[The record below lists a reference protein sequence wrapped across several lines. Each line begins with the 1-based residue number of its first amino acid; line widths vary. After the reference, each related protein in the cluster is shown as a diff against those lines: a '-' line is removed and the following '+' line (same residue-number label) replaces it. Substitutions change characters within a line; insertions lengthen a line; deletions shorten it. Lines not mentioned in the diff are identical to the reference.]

1 MRRRVDLAV
10 ASDKLQ
16 PVRRKI
22 RKGTLS
28 CWECKR
34 RKTRCTFAAPTD
46 AVCNGCER
54 RKTACIS
61 QEFPDEAQPTSFD
74 SSRRNGIDGV
84 RKGLPPLLPREM
96 LGEQR
101 RSTTSKNVN
110 PNPTSSKF
118 DELSAALFAAW
129 PSKGDLDLILG
140 VPIGISG
147 LYLGAICR
155 PYAGFPCQDTPS
167 PRDMLQLPPR
177 GSHPVLIARKLLM
190 LGLFL
195 QSIPVSSVRSLVDLG
210 VAYGDIMSCVVEAV
224 VKSVTG
230 NDEFI
235 GSIEHVECIVI
246 ESMYQHNKGN
256 LRRSWM
262 ALRRAITIAQMM
274 GLHRKSP
281 SLKILELETRS
292 RVNPE
297 HMWLRL
303 VHSDRYLSLML
314 GLPQASCENTFATPK
329 ALESCSPMEHME
341 RVGSVAAGRIMQ
353 RNSMNMH
360 DHDMTQDIDELLQK
374 SSSSMPAQW
383 WLIPNIMSRDNDDV
397 EVLREINR
405 TMIQFT
411 YYSLLLQLHLPFLLR
426 SSADRKY
433 DYNKIAAVNASR
445 ELLVR
450 FASFRSFSHAVS
462 YCHGIDFLAFIAST
476 ALCVA
481 HINARHHRHARVGHG
496 DNDGNTV
503 FDFLAH
509 QQLGDRG
516 LMERVLE
523 SMEVMVRINV
533 DAIASKIASIL
544 RQLLAIEADAAI
556 GGSYST
562 SSSPGGGEE
571 EFECHSKVSDGGNV
585 LRIYIPYFGTI
596 NIERRGIYKST
607 TIGPGAPDS
616 DPAVMFDPSLRIERQ
631 HEQQSQVAT
640 SSPAG
645 YQAGGQSVNSDWQAV
660 PSSFALLMTP
670 QHSASTTSDN
680 DVFNFDSD
688 SFRNTQLLVPGLMAS
703 VDDWALQGVDIA
715 LFDSLIR
722 GAGVADLAESE
733 P

>member
-1 MRRRVDLAV
+1 MAGGCAQARSPLVSDELQSRRRKV
-10 ASDKLQ
+10 
-16 PVRRKI
+16 
-22 RKGTLS
+22 RKGTQS

-34 RKTRCTFAAPTD
+34 RKTRCTFVVPTD

-54 RKTACIS
+54 RKTACIG
-61 QEFPDEAQPTSFD
+61 QEFPNEAQPASFD
-74 SSRRNGIDGV
+74 SSRKIGIGV
-84 RKGLPPLLPREM
+84 RKGLPPLLPRDGREM
-96 LGEQR
+96 PGEPR
-101 RSTTSKNVN
+101 LSATS
-110 PNPTSSKF
+110 PASSKF

-129 PSKGDLDLILG
+129 PSKRDFDLILG

-155 PYAGFPCQDTPS
+155 PYAGFSCQDAPS
-167 PRDMLQLPPR
+167 PPDMLQLPPP

-195 QSIPVSSVRSLVDLG
+195 QSIPASSARRLVDLG

-230 NDEFI
+230 DDEFI
-235 GSIEHVECIVI
+235 GSIEHVECIMI
-246 ESMYQHNKGN
+246 ESMYQHNMGN
-256 LRRSWM
+256 LRRSWI

-314 GLPQASCENTFATPK
+314 GLPQASCENNFATPE
-329 ALESCSPMEHME
+329 ALESCSPMEYME
-341 RVGSVAAGRIMQ
+341 RIGSVAAGRILQ
-353 RNSMNMH
+353 RNSTNIH
-360 DHDMTQDIDELLQK
+360 DHIMTQDIDELLQK
-374 SSSSMPAQW
+374 SSSPMPAQW
-383 WLIPNIMSRDNDDV
+383 WLIPNVTSKDNDDV
-397 EVLREINR
+397 DVLREINR

-411 YYSLLLQLHLPFLLR
+411 YYSLLIQLHLPFMLR
-426 SSADRKY
+426 FSADRKY

-462 YCHGIDFLAFIAST
+462 YCRGIDFLAFIAST
-476 ALCVA
+476 ALCLA
-481 HINARHHRHARVGHG
+481 HINARYHRRARTDHG
-496 DNDGNTV
+496 DNEGNAV

-509 QQLGDRG
+509 QRLGDRG
-516 LMERVLE
+516 MMERALE
-523 SMEVMVRINV
+523 SMEYMVRINV

-571 EFECHSKVSDGGNV
+571 ELECHSKVSDGGNV

-596 NIERRGIYKST
+596 KIERRGIYKSAT
-607 TIGPGAPDS
+607 AVLGAPDS
-616 DPAVMFDPSLRIERQ
+616 DPAVSFDPSLLIERR
-631 HEQQSQVAT
+631 HEQQPQVAT

-645 YQAGGQSVNSDWQAV
+645 YQVGGQSVNPDWQAV
-660 PSSFALLMTP
+660 PSNFGSLMTP
-670 QHSASTTSDN
+670 QQSASTTSN
-680 DVFNFDSD
+680 NNVLSFDSD
-688 SFRNTQLLVPGLMAS
+688 SVGNTQLLVPGLTAS

-715 LFDSLIR
+715 FFDSLLR
-722 GAGVADLAESE
+722 GAAVPDLAESE
-733 P
+733 S